1 MSSSRNIDSHLW
13 YVRRV
18 GNNPIVLKKA
28 SCQPY
33 NANVTQ
39 GLRIA
44 HDVNTYRGGKIQF
57 GNYYLLPSQRPGL
70 NYLGR
75 SEGMPGGSGAPI
87 KNKF

>member
-1 MSSSRNIDSHLW
+1 MSARNIDSHLW
-13 YVRRV
+13 YGRRV
-18 GNNPIVLKKA
+18 GNIPIVLKKA

-33 NANVTQ
+33 SANFTQ
-39 GLRIA
+39 NSKVA
-44 HDVNTYRGGKIQF
+44 YAVNTYRGGRIQF
-57 GNYYLLPSQRPGL
+57 GNYYLIPSHRPGL